1 MAKSQSRRCCLCIL
15 ALVFSVAIICLC
27 IFFANKN
34 RCEFSQAAVSAD
46 SEMCSDIGRDM
57 LRQGGSAVDGAIAA
71 LLCTGLVNP
80 QSMGLG
86 GGAIFTIMDK
96 EGKVKIISSRE
107 TVPKGVRADLLN
119 DCPKTLTLTTGSQ
132 WIGVPGELRGYE
144 HAHQLYGKLPWA
156 HLFEPTIKL
165 AREGFPMPVYLSRF
179 LQNDIIKMLIQNS
192 PLCELF
198 CHNNKTI
205 FGPGDVLKFP
215 KLAETMEIIAKD
227 GAEAFYTGKIAKN
240 LIQDVQSA
248 GGVLSLEDLKAFQVR
263 VSDAWSVQL
272 GEYKMHFPPPPAG
285 GAILNFILQ
294 LMQGFRLSPASIQG
308 DQKTVTLHR
317 YLEAAK
323 FANGQKRNLRD
334 PSFNSRDMTYIK
346 DEKFID
352 RIRALISDGFTR
364 DASYYNITPST
375 DHFGTTHVSVMAAD
389 GTAVSVTSTINHM
402 FGSSIYSPKTGII
415 LNNELADFCGRA
427 DTVTPGEDPLLNISS
442 YFSHVLNFLVSFS
455 SAIFFSGEQP
465 PSSMAPVILQSFS
478 QQKTLVIGG
487 SGGSMITTAMALS
500 IMNHLWFG
508 MSLNKSISAKIVFVD
523 SENIVHFEQ
532 GYDKTAI
539 EAIKVLGHNVKD
551 YPFFFNVVNAVSKE
565 GHCLSA
571 ISDARKNGR
580 SAGY

>member
-427 DTVTPGEDPLLNISS
+427 DTVTPGE
-442 YFSHVLNFLVSFS
+442 
-455 SAIFFSGEQP
+455 QP

>member
-1 MAKSQSRRCCLCIL
+1 MVKSQSRRCCLCIL
-15 ALVFSVAIICLC
+15 ALVCSAAIICLC
-27 IFFANKN
+27 IYFANKN
-34 RCEFSQAAVSAD
+34 TCEFTHAAVSAD
-46 SEMCSDIGRDM
+46 SEMCSNIGRDM

-96 EGKVKIISSRE
+96 IGKVKIISSRE
-107 TVPKGVRADLLN
+107 TVPKSVRADLLK

-144 HAHQLYGKLPWA
+144 RAHQLYGKLPWA
-156 HLFEPTIKL
+156 KLFEPTIKL

-179 LQNDIIKMLIQNS
+179 LQFDMIKMLIQNS
-192 PLCELF
+192 QLCELF
-198 CHNNKTI
+198 CHKNKTV
-205 FGPGDVLKFP
+205 FGPGDILKFP
-215 KLAETMEIIAKD
+215 KLAETMETIAKE
-227 GAEAFYTGKIAKN
+227 GADAFYTGKIGKD
-240 LIQDVQSA
+240 LIQDVQAA
-248 GGVLSLEDLKAFQVR
+248 GGVISLEDLKAFQVR

-272 GEYKMHFPPPPAG
+272 GVYKMHFPPPPSG
-285 GAILNFILQ
+285 GPILNFILQ
-294 LMQGFRLSPASIQG
+294 LMHGFKLSPASVQG
-308 DQKTVTLHR
+308 DQKNLTLHR

-323 FANGQKRNLRD
+323 FATGQKHNLRD
-334 PSFNSRDMTYIK
+334 PLFNSRDMTYIT
-346 DEKFID
+346 DEKFIES
-352 RIRALISDGFTR
+352 IRALISDGSTQE
-364 DASYYNITPST
+364 ASYYNINPSA
-375 DHFGTTHVSVMAAD
+375 DRFGTTHVSVMAAD

-427 DTVTPGEDPLLNISS
+427 DSVTP
-442 YFSHVLNFLVSFS
+442 
-455 SAIFFSGEQP
+455 GEQP
-465 PSSMAPVILQSFS
+465 PSSMAPAILQSSS

-508 MSLNKSISAKIVFVD
+508 MSLNESIAAKIVFVD
-523 SENIVHFEQ
+523 SKNTVNFEH
-532 GYDKTAI
+532 GYHKTAI
-539 EAIKVLGHNVKD
+539 EAMKALGHNVKG

-571 ISDARKNGR
+571 VSDARKNGR